1 MSVNTIWFNQQL
13 AERGLSQRDLARKLG
28 LDQSAISLTFR
39 GKRQMKFAEAADIA
53 RLLGLPVSDVL
64 RNAGVPV
71 DDGKQ
76 TVPLMGYMDGSGEV
90 HCLHVENAEQ
100 ILTPHPMTDGSA
112 AIQCRTS
119 GTPLEYMDGWMIFKE
134 RPTTTPPLDHFC
146 IVKIKGS
153 VRTLGMIRRGYKK
166 GRFNIT
172 GPAINVTDADL
183 EWASPIIS
191 IKTT

>member
-1 MSVNTIWFNQQL
+1 MSIDTKWFSQQL
-13 AERGLSQRDLARKLG
+13 AERGLSQRELARKLG

-64 RNAGVPV
+64 KNAGVPL
-71 DDGKQ
+71 DEGKQ
-76 TVPLMGYMDGSGEV
+76 TVPLMGYMDGQGEV
-90 HCLHVENAEQ
+90 HCLHVENAER
-100 ILTPHPMTDGSA
+100 IVSPVPMPDGSA

-134 RPTTTPPLDHFC
+134 RPTTQPPLDQFC

-153 VRTLGMIRRGYKK
+153 IRTLGTLRRGYKK
-166 GRFNIT
+166 GRWNIS

-183 EWASPIIS
+183 EWASPIVT
-191 IKTT
+191 IKTI